1 MNDAADVLEA
11 AALDLAHTL
20 DLDEVLHKLLGHLS
34 KLVPY
39 DTANVMLLEGQDHL
53 VVRAVAGYEGFG
65 DAARARS
72 SVFGLGA
79 HPVLGG
85 LVRSG
90 ESLLVD
96 DTDQHPGWQRHEGAS
111 HVRNFIGVPLR
122 AGGRVI
128 GLYGLDKAAAG
139 FFTREHVQRTEALA
153 PHAAIAIANA
163 RLFDEIQA
171 SEERFRTLVEHSFEG
186 MWLIDETAHIAWS
199 TPSAE
204 ATLGEPLHA
213 ILGRSAFDW
222 VHPEDLDLI
231 RREFARCLA
240 NPRVPITVR
249 LRMVQPTGDVRHLD
263 AVGVNHLG
271 DPGVKAIVVNYR
283 DVSSAVSSGQRIE
296 DLNRDLQRQ
305 VAEFRALL
313 DVIPIGI
320 SIARDRDCR
329 HIESNPYLVR
339 LLSLPRSGDNAALSA
354 PEGQGPPGVR
364 FMKGGRTL
372 TPDEL
377 PMQQAAARGV
387 EVVDVEMDLY
397 LGERPVATVLG
408 YAAPLFDEGGLP
420 RGAIG
425 VVLDISERKRSEEE
439 IRRLAYHDT
448 LTGLPNR
455 LLFRDHLD
463 LAIAQTR
470 RGGPGLALLFLDIDR
485 FKVINDSLGHSSGD
499 RLIREVG
506 ARLRAAVR
514 EGDTVARLGGDE
526 FIVLLLG
533 VDDPVKA
540 AAVAEKVLASL
551 RLPFRLEGRELFAT
565 TSMGVSV
572 YPVDGHDAETLIKNA
587 DVALYRAKDLGRDN
601 CQLFAPAM
609 NTAASE
615 RLELENQLRRAQ
627 IQGELELF
635 FQPLMSLDTDRAYGV
650 EALLRWRHPT
660 RGLVPPSEFLPL
672 AEATGLILP
681 MGPFVLAAACR
692 QVREWEG
699 AGLGELAVAVNLS
712 ARQFQDPHLA
722 QKVWHVL
729 AETGLP
735 PSRLQIEITETSAM
749 QNASAAT
756 MTLREL
762 KDLGVRVAID
772 DFGTGYSSLA
782 YLKRFPIDILKI
794 DQSFVR
800 DLPGDAED
808 AAIATAVIGLAQLV
822 EAGRGRGGRRNPRAA
837 RLPARPRVPSRA
849 GPALQHAPGRPG
861 LRDVPAPAALSAG
874 RRPGRLLIERRYLV
888 GCLIMS
894 RKPCSVE
901 SFRVE
906 AE

>member
-1 MNDAADVLEA
+1 MNDAAEVLEA
-11 AALDLAHTL
+11 AALDLARTL
-20 DLDEVLHKLLGHLS
+20 DLDEVLQKLLGHLS
-34 KLVPY
+34 RLVPY
-39 DTANVMLLEGQDHL
+39 DTANVMLLEGQDQL
-53 VVRAVAGYEGFG
+53 VVRAVEGYESWG
-65 DAARARS
+65 DVSRARS
-72 SVFGLGA
+72 SVFELGA

-96 DTDQHPGWQRHEGAS
+96 DTDTHPGWQRHEGAA

-128 GLYGLDKAAAG
+128 GLYGLDKATSG
-139 FFTREHVQRTEALA
+139 FFTRQHVQRTEALA

-171 SEERFRTLVEHSFEG
+171 SEERFRSLVEHSFEG
-186 MWLIDETAHIAWS
+186 MWLIDESAHITWS
-199 TPSAE
+199 TTSAE
-204 ATLGEPLHA
+204 DTLGEPLGR

-222 VHPEDLDLI
+222 MHPEDLERI
-231 RREFARCLA
+231 QGEFARCLA
-240 NPRVPITVR
+240 SPRLPITVR
-249 LRMVQPTGDVRHLD
+249 FRMVQPRGEIRHLD

-271 DPGVKAIVVNYR
+271 DPRVKAIVVNYR
-283 DVSSAVSSGQRIE
+283 DVTNAVLSGQRIE

-305 VAEFRALL
+305 VAEFHALL

-320 SIARDRDCR
+320 SIARDRACL
-329 HIESNPYLVR
+329 HIESNSYLVR
-339 LLSLPRSGDNAALSA
+339 LLSLPRWGDNATLDA
-354 PEGQGPPGVR
+354 PEGQGSPGVR
-364 FMKGGRTL
+364 FMKDGRTL
-372 TPDEL
+372 APEEL
-377 PMQQAAARGV
+377 PMQRAAALGV

-397 LGERPVATVLG
+397 LGEKPVATVLG

-533 VDDPVKA
+533 VDDPGKA
-540 AAVAEKVLASL
+540 ATVAEKVLASL
-551 RLPFRLEGRELFAT
+551 RLPFRLEGRELFVT

-572 YPVDGHDAETLIKNA
+572 YPVDGHDAEALIKNA
-587 DVALYRAKDLGRDN
+587 DVALYRAKELGRDN

-615 RLELENQLRRAQ
+615 RLELENELRRAQ
-627 IQGELELF
+627 SQGELDLF
-635 FQPLMSLDTDRAYGV
+635 FQPLMSLDTNQAYGV

-660 RGLVPPSEFLPL
+660 RGLVPPSDFLPL

-681 MGPFVLAAACR
+681 MGPFVLATACR

-749 QNASAAT
+749 QNASAAA

-808 AAIATAVIGLAQLV
+808 AAIATAVIGLAHSLKLDVVAEGV
-822 EAGRGRGGRRNPRAA
+822 ETREQRDFLHAHGCHRAQGRLYSMPLAAPDCATFLRARREERRA
-837 RLPARPRVPSRA
+837 
-849 GPALQHAPGRPG
+849 
-861 LRDVPAPAALSAG
+861 PAPTPSD
-874 RRPGRLLIERRYLV
+874 
-888 GCLIMS
+888 
-894 RKPCSVE
+894 
-901 SFRVE
+901 
-906 AE
+906 